1 MTPDIFI
8 GMPVFR
14 GERFVSETLHSIR
27 EQTYGAFRV
36 VMSIDGPDD
45 PSIDECRRF
54 IDDERFE
61 LVVQPHR
68 LGWPGNFNWLL
79 GECDREYFCYWQQDD
94 VASNDYL
101 MSLRE
106 TLAHRPDAALAYT
119 DVQWFGDRVDR
130 DTAVEIHGSRLE
142 RALQGIEALHYVPLR
157 GLVRSNCLADRA
169 DGIPEVP
176 TSGHQQEF
184 VYLAD
189 LAAAGAFVRADDGLY
204 WKRCHDQ
211 SAHSSWFGQPDA
223 SRRDEWCALGNG
235 LVGVVERAA
244 PGASR
249 LRTISVVLDRLT
261 IARAGRGFFF
271 MPPQTET
278 GVARFVREFFGRYP
292 NRLSTL
298 EPADHSTASGFE
310 RPVHPWV
317 SSAIEQCRE
326 DRAVMDRLFL
336 DGDSDVVF
344 GVDMHAAATLLLG
357 RGWSEP
363 ESWGVWT
370 MELMAEI
377 QLPPHRFAR
386 VELRGHPFA
395 PLGPRRV
402 GISDGNGP
410 IDFIDCSAD
419 CSIGIDLAPT
429 DRTVQT
435 RTISVQVPDALS
447 PLDAGTGADPRL
459 LGFGLREIVFRR

>member
-1 MTPDIFI
+1 MVRRPHRSRH
-8 GMPVFR
+8 G
-14 GERFVSETLHSIR
+14 
-27 EQTYGAFRV
+27 
-36 VMSIDGPDD
+36 
-45 PSIDECRRF
+45 RRF
-54 IDDERFE
+54 
-61 LVVQPHR
+61 
-68 LGWPGNFNWLL
+68 
-79 GECDREYFCYWQQDD
+79 
-94 VASNDYL
+94 
-101 MSLRE
+101 
-106 TLAHRPDAALAYT
+106 
-119 DVQWFGDRVDR
+119 
-130 DTAVEIHGSRLE
+130 HGSRAE
-142 RALQGIEALHYVPLR
+142 RALQGIEALPYVPLR
-157 GLVRSNCLADRA
+157 WLVKTSRLPDRTDA
-169 DGIPEVP
+169 IPEVP

-189 LAAAGAFVRADDGLY
+189 LAVAGAFVRADYGLY

-271 MPPQTET
+271 MPTQTET

-292 NRLSTL
+292 NRLSAL
-298 EPADHSTASGFE
+298 EPVDDSKASGFE

-326 DRAVMDRLFL
+326 DRASINRLSL
-336 DGDSDVVF
+336 DGDSDVVC
-344 GVDMHAAATLLLG
+344 GVGLHAAATLLLG

-370 MELMAEI
+370 MDLVAEI

-386 VELRGHPFA
+386 IELRGHPFA
-395 PLGPRRV
+395 PLRPGRV

-429 DRTVQT
+429 DRTPQP
-435 RTISVQVPDALS
+435 RTLAVQVPDALS
-447 PLDAGTGADPRL
+447 PLDTGTGADPRI